1 MINSQVKERKVG
13 LMVQYT
19 KEIIKKAKS
28 MDSGFLNGLTA
39 QFIKEISFETTL
51 KDLELT
57 FGLTIENMK
66 VNGSQIKCMVKESFH
81 GQMEG
86 FMKEN
91 T

>member
-28 MDSGFLNGLTA
+28 MDLGFLNGLTA

-86 FMKEN
+86 FMMEN